1 MSKFVKVK
9 CKCGNIQIIFTHTT
23 SKVLC
28 SKCKETVAAPT
39 GGKAAIIGTI
49 VEELG

>member
-9 CKCGNIQIIFTHTT
+9 CKCGNVQIIFTHTT
-23 SKVLC
+23 TKINC
-28 SKCKETVAAPT
+28 SGCNATLAAPT
-39 GGKAAIIGTI
+39 GGRAAIIGTI